1 MSALESITVQNPSG
15 AGAVNI
21 QDGGNSITVD
31 GSISVSN
38 FPATQNVDVTSSVL
52 PTGASTSALQI
63 TGNSSLSNIDTKTPP
78 LGQTVMANST
88 PITIASDQ
96 SAVQVGGNKGS
107 GTSDAGNPVK
117 IGGVYNLVAPTF
129 TSGNRTDIQ
138 TDINGNLK
146 TIIQNGNIEISN
158 DAGNPVPVSGTVTS
172 NIGTTNGL
180 ALDASVNSLLKPAS
194 TLAAVTSI
202 TNTVTIKAD
211 TAVNQTNSLK
221 VDGSA
226 TTQPISA
233 VSLPLPS
240 GAATSALQT
249 TGNSSLNSIDTKQT
263 DGTARTRITDG
274 TNNSAV
280 SNVNPAYSSQALVV
294 RAIPYRPPTYSVTA
308 SRVALGNQKSLFAIQ
323 NTGTSVVRI
332 SKIYL
337 VNETTTAV
345 TGVVANITLQ
355 RIASF
360 SAGTALISYPHNT
373 VNVLPGTITM
383 ATGATFTS
391 ESAMFRDT
399 FWSNDEWAP
408 GTSDVESTDHTS
420 QELNPWYKTDQ
431 NEEGITLIQNQG
443 LHVKCNTNTIVGT
456 FTITVVFTVED
467 V

>member
-1 MSALESITVQNPSG
+1 M
-15 AGAVNI
+15 
-21 QDGGNSITVD
+21 
-31 GSISVSN
+31 
-38 FPATQNVDVTSSVL
+38 
-52 PTGASTSALQI
+52 
-63 TGNSSLSNIDTKTPP
+63 
-78 LGQTVMANST
+78 
-88 PITIASDQ
+88 
-96 SAVQVGGNKGS
+96 
-107 GTSDAGNPVK
+107 
-117 IGGVYNLVAPTF
+117 
-129 TSGNRTDIQ
+129 
-138 TDINGNLK
+138 
-146 TIIQNGNIEISN
+146 
-158 DAGNPVPVSGTVTS
+158 
-172 NIGTTNGL
+172 
-180 ALDASVNSLLKPAS
+180 
-194 TLAAVTSI
+194 
-202 TNTVTIKAD
+202 
-211 TAVNQTNSLK
+211 
-221 VDGSA
+221 
-226 TTQPISA
+226 
-233 VSLPLPS
+233 
-240 GAATSALQT
+240 
-249 TGNSSLNSIDTKQT
+249 
-263 DGTARTRITDG
+263 
-274 TNNSAV
+274 
-280 SNVNPAYSSQALVV
+280 
-294 RAIPYRPPTYSVTA
+294 
-308 SRVALGNQKSLFAIQ
+308 GNQKSLFAIQ